1 MSHKFKLGQR
11 VRQSRSGFGSVKGD
25 PSGQLCEIV
34 RLMPVDRAGEPS
46 YRIKSSV
53 GERAAVES
61 ELTLAG

>member
-1 MSHKFKLGQR
+1 MSHKFKLGQH

-46 YRIKSSV
+46 
-53 GERAAVES
+53 